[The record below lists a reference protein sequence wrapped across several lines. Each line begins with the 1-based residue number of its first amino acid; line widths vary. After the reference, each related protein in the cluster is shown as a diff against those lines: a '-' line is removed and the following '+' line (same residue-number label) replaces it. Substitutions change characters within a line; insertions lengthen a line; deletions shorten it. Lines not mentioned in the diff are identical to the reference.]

1 MIVGKEEGKTK
12 GIRDWKELEKRER
25 RRGWRMEG
33 KGKESGEE
41 GEGEGGGGRKKNK
54 STGCQTFDRVGDLP
68 LIWLFMHSKTT
79 LFTSA

>member
-12 GIRDWKELEKRER
+12 GIRDWKELGKRER

-41 GEGEGGGGRKKNK
+41 GEGGGWWKKEK
-54 STGCQTFDRVGDLP
+54 QVHWLP
-68 LIWLFMHSKTT
+68 DI
-79 LFTSA
+79 